1 VAKIDWPD
9 FIEGLLDELDPQ
21 EVKLIFEK
29 TRILRQF
36 PRLYPIRTKGRFR
49 RHRRVLA
56 GRWMVYYKV
65 VDDIVY
71 IRGLWPAQIP

>member
-9 FIEGLLDELDPQ
+9 YIRDLLDELDSE
-21 EVKLIFEK
+21 EVQLILEK
-29 TRILRQF
+29 TRILRRF
-36 PRLYPIRTKGRFR
+36 PRLYPIRARGRFH
-49 RHRRVLA
+49 RHRRILA

-65 VDDIVY
+65 VGDTVY